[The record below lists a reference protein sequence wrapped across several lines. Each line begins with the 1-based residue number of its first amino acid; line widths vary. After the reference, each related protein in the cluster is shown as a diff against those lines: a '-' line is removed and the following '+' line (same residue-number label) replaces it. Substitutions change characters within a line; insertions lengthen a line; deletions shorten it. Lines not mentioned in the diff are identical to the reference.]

1 MHLDSS
7 IHSLLNSCSE
17 EKQDEQAMAVNLPT
31 LEELGVVA
39 PCQ

>member
-7 IHSLLNSCSE
+7 IHSLWSSCSE
-17 EKQDEQAMAVNLPT
+17 EKQDEWAMTVNLPA
-31 LEELGVVA
+31 LEELEVVA